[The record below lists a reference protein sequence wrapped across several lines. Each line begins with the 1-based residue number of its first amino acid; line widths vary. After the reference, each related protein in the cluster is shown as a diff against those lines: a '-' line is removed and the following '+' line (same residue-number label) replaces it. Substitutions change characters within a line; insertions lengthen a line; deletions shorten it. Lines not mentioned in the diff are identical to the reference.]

1 MKRILF
7 MLLLLTFLTIS
18 GCVPKA
24 DLNKQ
29 EKFLAAAPR
38 SILIVPVVNNS
49 VDITAADY
57 MLSTLTVPLAE
68 RGYYIFPINAVK
80 RVLED
85 DGLAD
90 SSLVHSA
97 PTSRLANLFGADA
110 VLYIVVE
117 QWDAKYAV
125 FTTTT
130 TVSIFYQ
137 IRDGKTDDVLW
148 ENKVKMV
155 YQPDSGGGGGGLA
168 GLAAQLI
175 VNAVVAAMEKASP
188 NYMPLARQA
197 NGLAFSHYP
206 GKGIPFGPYAEG
218 EGVPVQK
225 SVSKDQHPT
234 GPSTKIED
242 KSAQKTVVKDNPHQ
256 ENSRLN

>member
-1 MKRILF
+1 MKRIPLF
-7 MLLLLTFLTIS
+7 LLLLTFLTLS
-18 GCVPKA
+18 GCAHKRV

-29 EKFLAAAPR
+29 EKFLSASPR

-57 MLSTLTVPLAE
+57 MLSTLSIPLAE
-68 RGYYIFPINAVK
+68 RGYYVFPINAVK

-85 DGLAD
+85 DGMAD

-97 PTSRLANLFGADA
+97 PTSKLANLFGADA
-110 VLYIVVE
+110 VLYVVVE

-125 FTTTT
+125 LTTTT
-130 TVSIFYQ
+130 TVALSYQ

-148 ENKVKMV
+148 KNRVKRV
-155 YQPDSGGGGGGLA
+155 YKPDSGGSSSGGGLG

-175 VNAVVAAMEKASP
+175 VKAVVAAMEKGAP

-197 NGLAFSHYP
+197 NANALLRYP
-206 GKGIPFGPYAEG
+206 GPGIPPGPYAE
-218 EGVPVQK
+218 Q
-225 SVSKDQHPT
+225 
-234 GPSTKIED
+234 
-242 KSAQKTVVKDNPHQ
+242 
-256 ENSRLN
+256 